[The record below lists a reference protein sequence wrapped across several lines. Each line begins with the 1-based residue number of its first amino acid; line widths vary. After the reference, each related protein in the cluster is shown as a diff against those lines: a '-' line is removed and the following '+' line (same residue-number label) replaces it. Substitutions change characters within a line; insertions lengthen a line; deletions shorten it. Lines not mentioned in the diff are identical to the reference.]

1 MEDGVNIV
9 SPQHKIEYI
18 NPVLEREFGAIKGR
32 NCYEYFH
39 DRKEPCPWCKNKQV
53 FAGKTVRWVWHSAK
67 NRRTYDLFDTP
78 LKKADG
84 TVSKLEI
91 LRDVTEH
98 KRVEA
103 ALRQSDEQYRMLFN
117 KANDAIFLVGYTSD
131 LIPDRFIEINEVACR
146 TLGYS
151 RQELLSMAPNEILTL
166 EYRLGLND
174 LRRKIFAERHLIFEA
189 LLVSKS
195 GEKIPV
201 EFNAQSF
208 KYNWQ
213 PAILAIARN
222 ILERKRAE
230 ETLRQ
235 SEEKF
240 RMLSQEFDALL
251 NAIPDS
257 LMLIGPDLKIKW
269 ANAKA
274 SQALNKKVSELT
286 GQCCYS
292 VSENSSVRCKECPAV
307 RSFRTGQAET
317 QISTHD
323 GRVLDE
329 RAFPIKDGESVNNVI
344 LVTRDITEKMTLEAE
359 AMQASH
365 LAALGELAAG
375 VAHEINNP
383 INGIINYA
391 QILLNKSNKESMA
404 NDFGQLI
411 IAESD
416 RIANIVSSLL
426 SFARGG
432 QDDKRP
438 AHIDKV
444 LADTLTLTQA
454 QIRKEGIHLTTDIP
468 PDLPQV
474 VINVHLIQQVF
485 LNIIN
490 NARYALNQKYPTPH
504 DGKRIKISCEELLI
518 EGRAHIRITF
528 YDQGTGIA
536 ADILAKIK
544 SPFFST
550 KPSGR
555 GTGLGLTLSHNII
568 TDHDGKLWFESV
580 ESEFTKVALEL
591 PGRIFQDEG
600 QNSGN

>member
-1 MEDGVNIV
+1 
-9 SPQHKIEYI
+9 
-18 NPVLEREFGAIKGR
+18 
-32 NCYEYFH
+32 
-39 DRKEPCPWCKNKQV
+39 
-53 FAGKTVRWVWHSAK
+53 
-67 NRRTYDLFDTP
+67 LFDTP

-91 LRDVTEH
+91 FRDISEH

-103 ALRQSDEQYRMLFN
+103 ALRESDEQYRMLFN
-117 KANDAIFLVGYTSD
+117 KANDAIFMVGYTSD
-131 LIPDRFIEINEVACR
+131 IIPDRFIEVNEVACR

-151 RQELLSMAPNEILTL
+151 RQELLSMAPDDIVTPES
-166 EYRLGLND
+166 RDGLKD
-174 LRRKIFAERHLIFEA
+174 LRRKIFAEKHHIFEV

-201 EFNAQSF
+201 EFNAHSF
-208 KYNWQ
+208 KYKWQ

-222 ILERKRAE
+222 IVERKRAQA
-230 ETLRQ
+230 TLRD

-257 LMLIGPDLKIKW
+257 LMLIGPDLKIRW
-269 ANAKA
+269 ANTKA
-274 SQALNKKVSELT
+274 AHTLDKKVSDLT
-286 GQCCYS
+286 GHCCYS
-292 VSENSSVRCKECPAV
+292 VSENSSARCKECPAV
-307 RSFRTGQAET
+307 RSFRSGQAET
-317 QISTHD
+317 QISTRD

-329 RAFPIKDGESVNNVI
+329 RAFPIKDGQSVNNVI

-391 QILLNKSNKESMA
+391 QILLNKSNKETMA

-411 IAESD
+411 IEESD

-432 QDDKRP
+432 QDGKRP

-444 LADTLTLTQA
+444 MANILTLTQA
-454 QIRKEGIHLTTDIP
+454 QLRKEGIHLTTDIP

-474 VINVHLIQQVF
+474 AINVHLIQQVF

-490 NARYALNQKYPTPH
+490 NARYALNLKFPTPH
-504 DGKRIKISCEELLI
+504 DGKLIEIGGEKLLI
-518 EGRAHIRITF
+518 EGHPHIRITF
-528 YDQGTGIA
+528 FDQGTGIA
-536 ADILAKIK
+536 ADILDKIK
-544 SPFFST
+544 NPFFST
-550 KPSGR
+550 KPKGR

-580 ESEFTKVALEL
+580 ENEFTKVALEL
-591 PGRIFQDEG
+591 PARIIQDEG

>member
-1 MEDGVNIV
+1 
-9 SPQHKIEYI
+9 
-18 NPVLEREFGAIKGR
+18 
-32 NCYEYFH
+32 
-39 DRKEPCPWCKNKQV
+39 
-53 FAGKTVRWVWHSAK
+53 
-67 NRRTYDLFDTP
+67 
-78 LKKADG
+78 
-84 TVSKLEI
+84 
-91 LRDVTEH
+91 
-98 KRVEA
+98 
-103 ALRQSDEQYRMLFN
+103 
-117 KANDAIFLVGYTSD
+117 
-131 LIPDRFIEINEVACR
+131 
-146 TLGYS
+146 
-151 RQELLSMAPNEILTL
+151 MAPDEIFAL
-166 EYRLGLND
+166 ESRLGCKD
-174 LRRKIFAERHLIFEA
+174 LRRKIFAESHHIFEV
-189 LLVSKS
+189 LLVGKS

-201 EFNAQSF
+201 EFNAHSF
-208 KYNWQ
+208 KYKWQ

-230 ETLRQ
+230 ETLRE

-240 RMLSQEFDALL
+240 RKLSQEFDALL

-257 LMLIGPDLKIKW
+257 LMLIGPDLEIRW

-274 SQALNKKVSELT
+274 SHALNKMVSDLT
-286 GQCCYS
+286 GHCCYS
-292 VSENSSVRCKECPAV
+292 VSENNSAHCKECPV
-307 RSFRTGQAET
+307 CPVVKSFLSGQAET
-317 QISTHD
+317 QISTRD

-329 RAFPIKDGESVNNVI
+329 RAFPIKDGEIVNNVI

-391 QILLNKSNKESMA
+391 QILLNKSNKQSMA
-404 NDFGQLI
+404 NDFGRLI
-411 IAESD
+411 IEESD

-432 QDDKRP
+432 QDGKRP

-454 QIRKEGIHLTTDIP
+454 QLRKEGIHLTTDIP

-490 NARYALNQKYPTPH
+490 NARYALNLQYPTPH
-504 DGKRIKISCEELLI
+504 DGKLIKIGGEELLI
-518 EGRAHIRITF
+518 EGLPHIRITF

-580 ESEFTKVALEL
+580 ENEFTKVALEL
-591 PGRIFQDEG
+591 PGRIIQDED
-600 QNSGN
+600 QNSGNR